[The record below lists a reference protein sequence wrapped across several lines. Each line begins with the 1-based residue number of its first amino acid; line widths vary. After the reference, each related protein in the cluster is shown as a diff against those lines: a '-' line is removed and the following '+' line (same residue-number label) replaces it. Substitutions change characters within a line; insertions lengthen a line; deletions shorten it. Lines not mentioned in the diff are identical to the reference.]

1 MSPFVIYARKSS
13 ESEDRQV
20 LSIDSQIKELH
31 ALAARSGV
39 AVNEVLT
46 ESHSAKAPGRPVFSD
61 LMRQIERGKVRGVLC
76 WKLDRLARNHLD
88 TGRVLHA
95 LSTGQLQRVLTPE
108 RTYTGD
114 GNDRFM
120 GNFELGMATKYID
133 DLRANVKRG
142 NRALLEKGIP
152 NFRPPLGY
160 LRDKDTHAIVED
172 PVRFPLVRRMW
183 ELLLTG
189 AMNPSA
195 IRKIATKELGLRTRK
210 TKHQGDRP
218 ITPSG
223 MYHLFGN
230 PFYTGLIQLRDGRTY
245 PGTHTAM
252 ISREEFDRA
261 QDIMGRPTRPK
272 PQKHA
277 FPYTGLITC
286 ATCGGCVTAEVH
298 TKPSGKTYTYYR
310 CTHQKTGKPC
320 REPAVS
326 ASQIEEQFAAMLGRL
341 TMPRPVLD
349 WLLKKA
355 RQQIEGEEARR
366 EQVLAAQR
374 AALESTK
381 RQEETL
387 LDLRLRELVT
397 DEVFEQ
403 RKHAL
408 GKHQRE
414 LEAKLEAATNPAAK
428 DLTAKVEQILRFGEA
443 ARKAFLSGTV
453 IQRRATLEAVA
464 SNYTLRGRRVAF
476 QLEQPFAILSRAN
489 GYSNWWGTIDNIRT
503 WLLNTPAQLC
513 LTDLHDLSNADIM
526 THDLGNA

>member
-1 MSPFVIYARKSS
+1 MTPPSMSPFVIYARKSS
-13 ESEDRQV
+13 ESEDRQI

-39 AVNEVLT
+39 AVEEVLT
-46 ESHSAKAPGRPVFSD
+46 ESHSAKAPGRPIFSD
-61 LMRQIERGKVRGVLC
+61 LMRQVERGKVGGILC

-95 LSTGQLQRVLTPE
+95 LSTGQLQRVLTPD

-160 LRDKDTHAIVED
+160 LRDKETNAIVED

-189 AMNPSA
+189 TMNPSA
-195 IRKIATKELGLRTRK
+195 IRKIATNELGLRTRK

-223 MYHLFGN
+223 TYNLFAN
-230 PFYTGLIQLRDGRTY
+230 SFYTGLIQLRDGRTY
-245 PGTHTAM
+245 PGTHKAM
-252 ISREEFDRA
+252 ISRDEFYRS
-261 QDIMGRPTRPK
+261 QDILGRPTRPR

-277 FPYTGLITC
+277 FAYTGLITC
-286 ATCGGCVTAEVH
+286 ANCGGCVTAEVH

-326 ASQIEEQFAAMLGRL
+326 ASQIEEQFATMLGRL
-341 TMPRPVLD
+341 TMPKPIFD
-349 WLLKKA
+349 WLVKKA
-355 RQQIEGEEARR
+355 HQQVEGEEARR
-366 EQVLAAQR
+366 EQIVAAQR
-374 AALESTK
+374 AALDSTK

-397 DEVFEQ
+397 DDVFLQ
-403 RKHAL
+403 RKRAL
-408 GKHQRE
+408 ENHQRD
-414 LEAKLEAATNPAAK
+414 LEARLQAATNPAAQ
-428 DLTAKVEQILRFGEA
+428 DLAGNVERIVRFGEA
-443 ARKAFLSGTV
+443 ARETFVSGTV
-453 IQRRATLEAVA
+453 IQRRAILEAVA

-489 GYSNWWGTIDNIRT
+489 GYSNWWATVDDIRT
-503 WLLNTPAQLC
+503 Y
-513 LTDLHDLSNADIM
+513 LHNSTASIDHLQGLYFS
-526 THDLGNA
+526 

>member
-1 MSPFVIYARKSS
+1 MSPYVIYARKST

-39 AVNEVLT
+39 AVGDVLT
-46 ESHSAKAPGRPVFSD
+46 ELKSAKAPGRPVFSD
-61 LMRQIERGKVRGVLC
+61 LMRQIERGTVRGVLC

-95 LSTGQLQRVLTPE
+95 LSTGQLQRVVTPE
-108 RTYTGD
+108 KTYTGD

-120 GNFELGMATKYID
+120 DNFELGMATKYID

-142 NRALLEKGIP
+142 NRALLERGIP

-160 LRDKDTHAIVED
+160 LRDKATNTIVED
-172 PVRFPLVRRMW
+172 PLRFPLVRRMW

-189 AMNPSA
+189 TMNVGR

-218 ITPSG
+218 ITHSG
-223 MYHLFGN
+223 AYHLFGN

-245 PGTHTAM
+245 PGTHRPM
-252 ISREEFDRA
+252 ITRQEFDRA
-261 QDIMGRPTRPK
+261 QEILGRPTRPK
-272 PQKHA
+272 AQTHR

-298 TKPSGKTYTYYR
+298 VKKSGRTYTYYH
-310 CTHQKTGKPC
+310 CTHQKTGKRC

-326 ASQIEEQFAAMLGRL
+326 SVLLENQFAGMLGRL
-341 TMPRPVLD
+341 TMPKPVLD

-355 RQQIEGEEARR
+355 HQQIAGEESRR
-366 EQVLAAQR
+366 EQVLAAQK
-374 AALESTK
+374 AALESAR
-381 RQEETL
+381 RQEDTL

-397 DEVFEQ
+397 DEVFQQ

-408 GKHQRE
+408 GKSRID
-414 LEAKLEAATNPAAK
+414 LEARLAGATRSGGSQELA
-428 DLTAKVEQILRFGEA
+428 AKVEKIIRFGEA
-443 ARKAFLSGTV
+443 ARETFVSGTEV
-453 IQRRATLEAVA
+453 QRRAILEAVA

-476 QLEQPFAILSRAN
+476 SLEQPFRILSEAN
-489 GYSNWWGTIDNIRT
+489 GYSNWWATLDDIRT
-503 WLLNTPAQLC
+503 WILNSSRELWLPDLNSSNSNDTTPRAR
-513 LTDLHDLSNADIM
+513 
-526 THDLGNA
+526 